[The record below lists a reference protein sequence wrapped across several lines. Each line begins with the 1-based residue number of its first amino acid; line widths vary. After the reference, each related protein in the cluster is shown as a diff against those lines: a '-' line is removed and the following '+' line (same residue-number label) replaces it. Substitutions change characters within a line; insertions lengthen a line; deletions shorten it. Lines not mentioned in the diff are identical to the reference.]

1 MAYPCLGEEDKLN
14 KIKNVASVSGE
25 FIWVFIKVVC
35 FLVDMSPDDILQL
48 FGVKV
53 NRTHDKIRFMH
64 KSFATITRGL
74 DRSLPPMRLY
84 EKAKRLGIWNP
95 SDIDLSK
102 DKTDW
107 STLKDEEKDLILR
120 LLAMF
125 AAGEEAVTLDL
136 LPLMRVVALEGRIEE
151 EMFLT
156 TFLFE
161 EAKHTDFFRRFMD
174 DISIVSNDLTN
185 YHTDNY
191 RHLFYDELP
200 AALSKLETDSS
211 PSAQIRASVT
221 YNMVVEGVLAETGYH
236 AFFTM
241 LERNDLM
248 PGLRKGISLL
258 KQDESRHIAY
268 GVYLLSRLVAE
279 HPEEWDTLEMQ
290 MNTLLPFAVGVIG
303 DAFAAYDVVPFGLVE
318 DDFVDYAMGQFTKRF
333 ERLEKAKGASLDE
346 INRVAKETEDA

>member
-1 MAYPCLGEEDKLN
+1 MSSNDILLLFHAKV
-14 KIKNVASVSGE
+14 KNV
-25 FIWVFIKVVC
+25 
-35 FLVDMSPDDILQL
+35 
-48 FGVKV
+48 
-53 NRTHDKIRFMH
+53 RDKIRLMH
-64 KSFATITRGL
+64 QSFATTTRGL
-74 DRSLPPMRLY
+74 DRSLPPMRFY
-84 EKAKRLGIWNP
+84 EKAKRFGIWNP
-95 SDIDLSK
+95 SDIDLTR
-102 DKTDW
+102 DKADW
-107 STLKDEEKDLILR
+107 STLKDDEKDLILR

-125 AAGEEAVTLDL
+125 VAGEEAVTLDL
-136 LPLMRVVALEGRIEE
+136 LPLIHVVAKEGRVEE

-161 EAKHTDFFRRFMD
+161 EAKHTDFFRRFLD
-174 DISIVSNDLTN
+174 FVALSGAEGEVEAVLDLSHYHTSN
-185 YHTDNY
+185 YH
-191 RHLFYDELP
+191 HIFYVTLP
-200 AALSKLETDSS
+200 AALSALEVDSS

-279 HPEEWDTLEMQ
+279 HPEEWDTLDAQ
-290 MNTLLPFAVGVIG
+290 MNSLLPFAIGVIG
-303 DAFAAYDVVPFGLVE
+303 DAFAAYEVVPFGLVE
-318 DDFVDYAMGQFTKRF
+318 DDFLDYAMSQFTKRF

-346 INRVAKETEDA
+346 INRVALEAGDT

>member
-1 MAYPCLGEEDKLN
+1 MAH
-14 KIKNVASVSGE
+14 
-25 FIWVFIKVVC
+25 
-35 FLVDMSPDDILQL
+35 
-48 FGVKV
+48 
-53 NRTHDKIRFMH
+53 T
-64 KSFATITRGL
+64 SFATTTRGL
-74 DRSLPPMRLY
+74 NRDLPPMRLY

-95 SDIDLSK
+95 SDIDLTK

-107 STLKDEEKDLILR
+107 ATLKDDEKDLILR

-125 AAGEEAVTLDL
+125 VAGEEAVTLDL
-136 LPLMRVVALEGRIEE
+136 LPLIQVVAKEGRVEE
-151 EMFLT
+151 ELYLT

-161 EAKHTDFFRRFMD
+161 EAKHTDFFRRFLDEITSPPLPQGEGLGVMA
-174 DISIVSNDLTN
+174 DLSR

-191 RHLFYDELP
+191 HFLFYDALP
-200 AALSKLETDSS
+200 SALSALETDSS

-241 LERNDLM
+241 LERNHLM

-279 HPEEWDTLEMQ
+279 HPHEWDTLETQ
-290 MNTLLPFAVGVIG
+290 MNSLLPFAIGVIG
-303 DAFAAYDVVPFGLVE
+303 DAFACYDVVPFGLVE
-318 DDFVDYAMGQFTKRF
+318 DDFVEYAMTQFTKRF
-333 ERLEKAKGASLDE
+333 ERLEKAKGATLDE
-346 INRVAKETEDA
+346 INRVAKEAEEL

>member
-1 MAYPCLGEEDKLN
+1 
-14 KIKNVASVSGE
+14 
-25 FIWVFIKVVC
+25 
-35 FLVDMSPDDILQL
+35 MSH
-48 FGVKV
+48 
-53 NRTHDKIRFMH
+53 T
-64 KSFATITRGL
+64 SFATTTRGL
-74 DRSLPPMRLY
+74 DRNLPPMRLY
-84 EKAKRLGIWNP
+84 EKAKHLGIWNP

-102 DKTDW
+102 DKADW
-107 STLKDEEKDLILR
+107 STLKADEKDLILR

-125 AAGEEAVTLDL
+125 VAGEEAVTLDL
-136 LPLMRVVALEGRIEE
+136 LPLIQVIAKEGRVEE

-161 EAKHTDFFRRFMD
+161 EAKHTDFFRRFLD
-174 DISIVSNDLTN
+174 DVSIALDDLTR

-191 RHLFYDELP
+191 HYIFYDALP
-200 AALSKLETDSS
+200 AALSTLETDSS
-211 PSAQIRASVT
+211 PAALIRASVT

-279 HPEEWDTLEMQ
+279 HPDEWDTLDTQ
-290 MNTLLPFAVGVIG
+290 MNSLLPSAIGVIG

-318 DDFVDYAMGQFTKRF
+318 DDFVNYAMSQFTKRF
-333 ERLEKAKGASLDE
+333 ERLEKAKGATIDE
-346 INRVAKETEDA
+346 INRVARETEDA

>member
-1 MAYPCLGEEDKLN
+1 
-14 KIKNVASVSGE
+14 
-25 FIWVFIKVVC
+25 
-35 FLVDMSPDDILQL
+35 MSH
-48 FGVKV
+48 
-53 NRTHDKIRFMH
+53 T
-64 KSFATITRGL
+64 SFATTTRGL

-95 SDIDLSK
+95 SDIDLTK
-102 DKTDW
+102 DKSDW
-107 STLKDEEKDLILR
+107 AALQLDEKDLILR

-125 AAGEEAVTLDL
+125 VAGEEAVTLDL
-136 LPLMRVVALEGRIEE
+136 LPLIRIIAREGRIEE

-161 EAKHTDFFRRFMD
+161 EAKHTDFFRRFLD
-174 DISIVSNDLTN
+174 EVALLPSPSGEGLGVR

-191 RHLFYDELP
+191 RHIFYDALP
-200 AALSKLETDSS
+200 AALSALEADPS
-211 PSAQIRASVT
+211 PSAQVRASVT

-279 HPEEWDTLEMQ
+279 HPGEWDTLDAQ
-290 MNTLLPFAVGVIG
+290 MNSLLPFAIGVIG

-318 DDFVDYAMGQFTKRF
+318 DDFVNYAMSQFTKRF
-333 ERLEKAKGASLDE
+333 ERLEKARGAALDE
-346 INRVAKETEDA
+346 VNRVARETEES